1 MSTDSFKCTI
11 HYIRWQVEK
20 HRGTSIVREGDGLL
34 DPLHFPQSERC
45 ECHVRDYGKRLLR
58 CLLINFFQTNMSEV
72 KPDGGQV
79 KEEDPKKEETPEV
92 EIPADLVSP
101 EDKEKAPK
109 SMLCILW
116 MMK

>member
-1 MSTDSFKCTI
+1 
-11 HYIRWQVEK
+11 
-20 HRGTSIVREGDGLL
+20 
-34 DPLHFPQSERC
+34 
-45 ECHVRDYGKRLLR
+45 
-58 CLLINFFQTNMSEV
+58 MSEV